1 MDQGSSERNSVK
13 QYNDTKGEIIELKE
27 KEKKN

>member
-1 MDQGSSERNSVK
+1 MDIGSSERNSAK
-13 QYNDTKGEIIELKE
+13 QYNEKIGESIELKE